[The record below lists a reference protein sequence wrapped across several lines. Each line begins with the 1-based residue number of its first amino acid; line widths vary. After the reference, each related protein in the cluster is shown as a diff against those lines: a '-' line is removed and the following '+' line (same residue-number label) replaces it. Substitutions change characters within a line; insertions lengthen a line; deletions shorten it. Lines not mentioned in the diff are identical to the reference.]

1 MRKWKDGDA
10 ITADALNQIESM
22 AGRVAKA
29 VRKVETADAT
39 NAAKTVSKTEFAA
52 LVALANDTKAQLNA
66 LIDALADAGITE

>member
-10 ITADALNQIESM
+10 ITADALNQIEAM

-29 VRKVETADAT
+29 VQKVETEDAT
-39 NAAKTVSKTEFAA
+39 NAAKTVSKAEFAA

-66 LIDALADAGITE
+66 LIGSLADAGFTE